1 MRERNDMHSG
11 KLHRLQGGM
20 VRMNIWQQKKR
31 SKQRAQIL
39 RENISY
45 RQNMRELCRNEKNV
59 ERIADQYA
67 ARAVEA
73 ERMGNHALAVRMA
86 AETAKMKKYLA
97 ATGNMRGSLEIAHAI
112 QSANYAVTDIHA
124 ASASAAGSMLSQVS
138 IPDMCALQADLI
150 SMQEHAQAFMEQY
163 EALCEDD
170 EVGSDVP
177 HSEEGERFLA
187 MLMAS
192 VNADRKRRLLHD
204 TNIQLERLYRD
215 RPLASEGGK

>member
-1 MRERNDMHSG
+1 
-11 KLHRLQGGM
+11 
-20 VRMNIWQQKKR
+20 MNIWQEKKR

-73 ERMGNHALAVRMA
+73 ERMGDHALAVRMA
-86 AETAKMKKYLA
+86 AAAARMKKYLA
-97 ATGNMRGSLEIAHAI
+97 ATGSMRGSLEIAHAI

-124 ASASAAGSMLSQVS
+124 ASVSAAGSMLSQVS
-138 IPDMCALQADLI
+138 LPDMSSLQADLI
-150 SMQEHAQAFMEQY
+150 AMQDHVQAFMEQY
-163 EALCEDD
+163 EALCEEDALA
-170 EVGSDVP
+170 SDAP
-177 HSEEGERFLA
+177 FSEEGESCLA
-187 MLMAS
+187 TLMAS
-192 VNADRKRRLLHD
+192 ANADRKRRLLHD
-204 TNIQLERLYRD
+204 TNVQLERLYRD